1 VRVGQAERLPFDEG
15 TFDVVLAQLVVNFMS
30 DPQADRIEGH
40 ETRVVVRGPS
50 ADTFARTGTQERT
63 SKPAQSEL
71 KALAVKATV

>member
-1 VRVGQAERLPFDEG
+1 MRVGQAERLPFDEG

-50 ADTFARTGTQERT
+50 ADDLRADRDPGTDIEAGSERVE
-63 SKPAQSEL
+63 SPGR
-71 KALAVKATV
+71 